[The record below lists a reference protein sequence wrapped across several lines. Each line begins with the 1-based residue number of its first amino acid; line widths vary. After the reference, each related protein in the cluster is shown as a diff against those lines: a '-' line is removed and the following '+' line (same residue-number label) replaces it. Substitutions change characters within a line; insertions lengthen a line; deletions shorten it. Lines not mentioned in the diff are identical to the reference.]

1 MNKKPQRTKNRGHR
15 ENRGTF
21 GKWLFLITVGLF
33 TLFIVRFAY
42 IAINKDVQ
50 HVNLRSQAEQIYTQ
64 QRIIQ
69 ARRGDI
75 YDSEGNPL
83 ATDTSRY
90 TLYAVLDR
98 TQKSSDGKPL
108 YVKNRQKTAKIL
120 SQYIDLTPKQIE
132 KTLKPKGQAYQ
143 VEFGSAGSNLSVS
156 TMQKIKNRHLPGI
169 NFIATPARQYPE
181 GEFASQIIGMA
192 TPKIKN
198 DNGTEETNLV
208 GQLGLEG
215 YFNKQLTG
223 TNGLRKDKQDVYG
236 YQIANSKQVTKKAI
250 NGDNIYTTLDSQT
263 QHFLENKVNKVY
275 KSSNANAMTAV
286 VMEAKTGKIIAATQ
300 RPTLHAENNP
310 VWRNMLVQ
318 DAYEPGSVMKILS
331 LAAAIDTGHFNPNAT
346 FNSGTWAMGG
356 GKITDW
362 SSSGWGT
369 ISYKDA
375 FDMSSNVGFAHVE
388 QDMGADTWMKYI
400 KRFGLLKKVNVIGM
414 SNEVNGYTS
423 FKGILAQANTAFGQG
438 ITVNVMQMMQAF
450 SAIGNNGKMM
460 KPYIVSKV
468 VDGNSGK
475 TIQKI
480 KPKVV
485 GHPIKASTAKKVLG
499 YMQGVVYDQKGLG
512 HDYQIKGYRVA
523 GKTATAQI
531 GGAHGYSTGDTN
543 YLYSFTGMAPAK
555 NPKYIMYVTL
565 RQPQNLK
572 KPATKQI
579 ASVFNPTMKMLL
591 SQQKVAEKAKKK
603 VITMPNVVGQSS
615 DDANKKLS
623 DKGMQVIVVGSGKKV
638 KQQSAVPDE
647 QVLTDQ
653 HVILDTGGEYKMP
666 DISGWSSADVQ
677 QLAKVLK
684 LKVKENGNGY
694 VTQQSISPDTTIKRG
709 TTLTVQYEAKN

>member
-423 FKGILAQANTAFGQG
+423 FKGILVQANTAFGQG

-512 HDYQIKGYRVA
+512 HDFQIKGYRVA
-523 GKTATAQI
+523 GKTTTAQI
-531 GGAHGYSTGDTN
+531 GGAHGYSHDDTN
-543 YLYSFTGMAPAK
+543 YLYSFAGMAPAK

>member
-21 GKWLFLITVGLF
+21 GKWLFLITVGMF

-64 QRIIQ
+64 HRIIQ
-69 ARRGDI
+69 ARRGNI
-75 YDSEGNPL
+75 YDADGNAI
-83 ATDTSRY
+83 ATDTSKY

-108 YVKNRQKTAKIL
+108 YVKDRKKTAQIL
-120 SQYIDLTPKQIE
+120 SKYIDLTPAQIE
-132 KTLKPKGQAYQ
+132 KVLKPKGQVYQ

-156 TMQKIKNRHLPGI
+156 TMQKIKKYHLPGI

-192 TPKIKN
+192 TPKVKN
-198 DNGTEETNLV
+198 NNGTDETNLV

-215 YFNKQLTG
+215 YFDKQLTG
-223 TNGLRKDKQDVYG
+223 VNGLRKDKQDVYG

-250 NGDNIYTTLDSQT
+250 NGDNIYTTLHSQT

-275 KSSNANAMTAV
+275 KSSDANSMTAV

-318 DAYEPGSVMKILS
+318 DAYEPGSVMKILA

-375 FDMSSNVGFAHVE
+375 FDMSSNVGFAHIE

-400 KRFGLLKKVNVIGM
+400 KRFGLLKKVNVVGM
-414 SNEVNGYTS
+414 GNEVNGYT
-423 FKGILAQANTAFGQG
+423 T
-438 ITVNVMQMMQAF
+438 
-450 SAIGNNGKMM
+450 
-460 KPYIVSKV
+460 
-468 VDGNSGK
+468 
-475 TIQKI
+475 
-480 KPKVV
+480 
-485 GHPIKASTAKKVLG
+485 LG
-499 YMQGVVYDQKGLG
+499 
-512 HDYQIKGYRVA
+512 
-523 GKTATAQI
+523 
-531 GGAHGYSTGDTN
+531 
-543 YLYSFTGMAPAK
+543 FT
-555 NPKYIMYVTL
+555 
-565 RQPQNLK
+565 R
-572 KPATKQI
+572 
-579 ASVFNPTMKMLL
+579 
-591 SQQKVAEKAKKK
+591 
-603 VITMPNVVGQSS
+603 
-615 DDANKKLS
+615 
-623 DKGMQVIVVGSGKKV
+623 
-638 KQQSAVPDE
+638 
-647 QVLTDQ
+647 
-653 HVILDTGGEYKMP
+653 
-666 DISGWSSADVQ
+666 
-677 QLAKVLK
+677 
-684 LKVKENGNGY
+684 
-694 VTQQSISPDTTIKRG
+694 
-709 TTLTVQYEAKN
+709 

>member
-375 FDMSSNVGFAHVE
+375 FDISSNVGFAHVE

-423 FKGILAQANTAFGQG
+423 FKGILVQANTAFGQG

-512 HDYQIKGYRVA
+512 HDFQIKGYRVA
-523 GKTATAQI
+523 GKTTTAQI
-531 GGAHGYSTGDTN
+531 GGAHGYSTVDTN
-543 YLYSFTGMAPAK
+543 LLYSFAGMAPAK

>member
-1 MNKKPQRTKNRGHR
+1 M
-15 ENRGTF
+15 
-21 GKWLFLITVGLF
+21 F

-83 ATDTSRY
+83 ATDTSKY

-108 YVKNRQKTAKIL
+108 YVKDRKKTAKVL

-132 KTLKPKGQAYQ
+132 KILKPKGQAYQ
-143 VEFGSAGSNLSVS
+143 VEFGNAGSNLSVS

-169 NFIATPARQYPE
+169 DFIATPARQYPE

-192 TPKIKN
+192 TPKVKN

-223 TNGLRKDKQDVYG
+223 INGLRKDKQDVYG

-275 KSSNANAMTAV
+275 KSSNANSMTAV

-318 DAYEPGSVMKILS
+318 DAYEPGSVMKILA

-414 SNEVNGYTS
+414 GNEVNGYTS

-485 GHPIKASTAKKVLG
+485 GHPIKASTAKKFL
-499 YMQGVVYDQKGLG
+499 
-512 HDYQIKGYRVA
+512 
-523 GKTATAQI
+523 
-531 GGAHGYSTGDTN
+531 
-543 YLYSFTGMAPAK
+543 
-555 NPKYIMYVTL
+555 VTC
-565 RQPQNLK
+565 
-572 KPATKQI
+572 
-579 ASVFNPTMKMLL
+579 
-591 SQQKVAEKAKKK
+591 KA
-603 VITMPNVVGQSS
+603 
-615 DDANKKLS
+615 LF
-623 DKGMQVIVVGSGKKV
+623 
-638 KQQSAVPDE
+638 
-647 QVLTDQ
+647 
-653 HVILDTGGEYKMP
+653 
-666 DISGWSSADVQ
+666 
-677 QLAKVLK
+677 
-684 LKVKENGNGY
+684 
-694 VTQQSISPDTTIKRG
+694 TIKRDLVMITKLRVTELLG
-709 TTLTVQYEAKN
+709 RPRLHKLVELMVIQLVIQTTSTPLPGWHQLKTQSILCMSLFANRKTLKNQQPNKLPVFLIRQ